1 MGFYTAIEGLDF
13 YRGEINAE
21 WGAIRDEIWHLY
33 EGICLAEN
41 AAGVEDNT
49 FGSED
54 LDEAYEQFEL
64 FVNKV
69 LDKIDNHRHSKGEN
83 NND

>member
-21 WGAIRDEIWHLY
+21 WATIRSEVTHLY
-33 EGICLAEN
+33 ASICLAEN

-49 FGSED
+49 FGSQD
-54 LDEAYEQFEL
+54 FDDAFEQFSEA
-64 FVNKV
+64 VEAIKDRINNHK
-69 LDKIDNHRHSKGEN
+69 KGTDN
-83 NND
+83 D

>member
-21 WGAIRDEIWHLY
+21 WATIRSEVTHLY
-33 EGICLAEN
+33 ASICLAEN

-54 LDEAYEQFEL
+54 FDDAFEL
-64 FVNKV
+64 FALFVDKV
-69 LDKIDNHRHSKGEN
+69 RDKIDNHRHSKGEN